1 MMDGGSAR
9 RVRGEIDMRTF
20 AKGAGATI
28 HVAPGGIVFTKGEP
42 GDCMYIFSFY
52 TSDAADD
59 K

>member
-28 HVAPGGIVFTKGEP
+28 HVAPGGIVFRKGEH
-42 GDCMYIFSFY
+42 GDCMYIV
-52 TSDAADD
+52 
-59 K
+59 